1 MTDAGPKQTSGVLLA
16 GRLDF
21 GWWASNGPTA
31 GYLLSLV
38 LGSVGRIPGLESVTP
53 RSADLHIV
61 RLAAADDF
69 DVTAAFAQAA
79 GGVATVM
86 VTLDQ
91 GEPFATAAVQV
102 GRRLA
107 QESIPPSHH
116 LGAFPPEVYAA
127 MEMRRSGA
135 PPVTGQFAY
144 RPATNPDGTS
154 PQPGW
159 DLVWVSPR
167 SGQYSGRQHIAK
179 ILDCW
184 YPASYM
190 RAVRQHL
197 GRRQPFNE
205 LSEPAATN
213 LLGAHVEFTSPDE
226 AYTDLTNALLA
237 SRVKVSADG
246 YQFEQ
251 QEIWS
256 DRGDLLVDAQIIR
269 RQERP
274 QMAHSAE
281 RRP

>member
-38 LGSVGRIPGLESVTP
+38 LGSVSRIPGLESVTP

-69 DVTAAFAQAA
+69 DVTAAFAQSA

-197 GRRQPFNE
+197 GRRQPLNE